1 MASEHDR
8 DEHYPRD
15 VEDEGI
21 EDTHVR
27 AALGDLA
34 FLRPDDAPGHAEP
47 SDVEP
52 SDVEPM
58 PEWAWA
64 RISSALA
71 AEQPAPARRPSRLL
85 RWGGG
90 LVAASV
96 AVLAVG
102 VGVTAFQGS
111 SSGGAVVAG
120 DPGAAALSEGSADAA
135 VAGAAAFEAAA
146 PAAEDFAAS
155 RQLSFASMVPPVF
168 RLIDSD
174 TAYTA
179 TGLKDQVEEVMAST
193 GMPASTAAVEQA
205 MAAEPEPMVMSDVPA
220 DGFTESA
227 QSLRDCITKLT
238 QQETS
243 TALLVDR
250 STFEGSAAGVIVTPD
265 VPEAPAA
272 PMEEVEVT
280 VVDPECDLIM
290 KVWIRLTQ

>member
-15 VEDEGI
+15 VEDAGI
-21 EDTHVR
+21 DDTHVR
-27 AALGDLA
+27 AALADLA
-34 FLRPDDAPGHAEP
+34 FLRLSAEP
-47 SDVEP
+47 GDVQP
-52 SDVEPM
+52 SDIEPM

-64 RISSALA
+64 RITSALA
-71 AEQPAPARRPSRLL
+71 AEQAAGSPRRPSRLL

-111 SSGGAVVAG
+111 GSGGAVVAG
-120 DPGAAALSEGSADAA
+120 DPGVTALSEGSADAA

-146 PAAEDFAAS
+146 PAAEELAAS

-168 RLIDSD
+168 RLVDSD

-205 MAAEPEPMVMSDVPA
+205 MAAEPEPTVMSDVPA

-227 QSLRDCITKLT
+227 ESLRDCITKLT
-238 QQETS
+238 RQETS

-250 STFEGSAAGVIVTPD
+250 STFEGSAAGVIVTPEAPD
-265 VPEAPAA
+265 APAA

-280 VVDPECDLIM
+280 VVDPECNLIM
-290 KVWIRLTQ
+290 KVWIRLTR